1 MEYIKKLLKAVEEH
15 HLYPDIKKISSAAT
29 PKVIADGKEV
39 ISLCSN
45 NYLGLATHPS
55 VIKAAVEAAQKYGT
69 SCGGSRLISGNL
81 VLEEELEKEIAE
93 FKSAEAAIVFMT
105 GYMANTGVIPALMNV
120 VNMYGL
126 PAMRQEDNII
136 ISDEFNHASIIDG
149 CRLSKAARCIYKHR
163 NVDDLE
169 RILKENR
176 SKRKLIVTDGVF
188 SMDGDIAPIPRIVE
202 LAKKYEAIFM
212 VDDAHATGV
221 LGDRGGGTADHFHVE
236 GKVDIIMGT
245 FSKALGGVGGFIS
258 GSSDLIRFLKI
269 NTREYIFSSALPPA
283 TAAGL
288 IAAIKEIKS
297 HPEIRKKLW
306 KNVER
311 LKGGLKALGFN
322 TLGSETQIIPVFIG
336 KEEKAIAASRQLFE
350 NGIFVP
356 CVRWPAVPEG
366 QARLRCTAM
375 ATHTDGQIDQALE
388 AFKKVGRSV
397 GVI

>member
-15 HLYPDIKKISSAAT
+15 HLYPDIKTTSSAAT

-45 NYLGLATHPS
+45 NYLGLATHPN

-81 VLEEELEKEIAE
+81 VLEEELEKDIAE

-163 NVDDLE
+163 DTDDLE

-202 LAKKYEAIFM
+202 LAKKYDAIFM

-221 LGDRGGGTADHFHVE
+221 LGDRGGGTTDHFHVE
-236 GKVDIIMGT
+236 GKVDVIMGT
-245 FSKALGGVGGFIS
+245 FSKALGGVGGFIA
-258 GSSDLIRFLKI
+258 GSKDLIRFLKI

-350 NGIFVP
+350 NGVFVP

-366 QARLRCTAM
+366 QGRLRCTAM
-375 ATHTDGQIDQALE
+375 ATHTDDQIDHALE

-397 GVI
+397 GII